1 MDQYSGNEMRSFD
14 FSSDGME
21 HIFPYSFT
29 CRDQRHGATGFIQF
43 SFPRCILPANWYLQK
58 IYIIVWM
65 ILLIS
70 AIALAIEIASKVIAI
85 FSKGYQIWLLG
96 SIKSSEKIFIGL
108 SFKKR
113 HGMFTTLMYIKRNV
127 SKAIFVRLLEK
138 LVVISE
144 ELQNKS
150 DEQTQEPD

>member
-1 MDQYSGNEMRSFD
+1 
-14 FSSDGME
+14 
-21 HIFPYSFT
+21 
-29 CRDQRHGATGFIQF
+29 
-43 SFPRCILPANWYLQK
+43 
-58 IYIIVWM
+58 M

-96 SIKSSEKIFIGL
+96 SIKSSEKNFIGL

-150 DEQTQEPD
+150 DENR